1 MRRDLA
7 LRRSAPDVPW
17 VGQAWTHSAIAT
29 QLRRLQKFQIDDV
42 DDLDWPQTFV
52 LRGLNKLLAGWWGSI
67 QPPPQRSDRRPAG
80 AGRGF
85 SKIAHYVA
93 GWTSPSAGSGTFM
106 AAERVNRKLAAI
118 LAADVVGYSRL
129 MAADEAGT
137 LAALKRYRDT
147 VFDPAVA
154 AHNGRIVKLI
164 GGGTIVEFASV
175 VDAVNCAMSV
185 QRSGAPA
192 PDRSAA
198 QPVVVLRI
206 GINLGDV
213 ITDGD
218 DIYGDGV
225 NIAARLEPLAE
236 PGGVCISSIVN
247 ESIGNR
253 IDVRFQDGGEIT
265 VKNIDRPIRV
275 WRWQPA
281 GAAAN
286 SQKPN
291 VANPAAKAATASI
304 AVLPFTNMSGDAEQE
319 YFSDGISEDIITDL
333 SKIAGLIVIAR
344 NSSFTYKGRSVDVR
358 AVGRELGVRS
368 VLEGSIRRAGQRV
381 RITAQLIDAESGGHL
396 WGDRYDRDLTDI
408 FEVQDDVT
416 HRIVDA
422 LKVTLSPAEK
432 ARLAESEPSNIDAYD
447 CFLRGRELM
456 LGKEKNRATFEG
468 AISFLRKALTLDQNY
483 SQAYA
488 CLAFAHIFDYQN
500 RWSDDPDNS
509 LQLAKQYAQQAVE
522 KDANEPLG
530 HCVAGLAALFE
541 RNVARAKSEVDLAL
555 RLNPNLAIAHNL
567 LGNIRIY
574 SGQPL
579 EAVPAIEQAM
589 RLDPAFRHQSLHFL
603 GTAYLFAEKYE
614 TAAALLRERIMLVP
628 ETDFSRVALASA
640 LGHLGQVDE
649 AGRIWAELKEVNPKY
664 SFNEYIGRRPLR
676 PEDADRLASG
686 LAKAGLVS

>member
-1 MRRDLA
+1 M
-7 LRRSAPDVPW
+7 
-17 VGQAWTHSAIAT
+17 
-29 QLRRLQKFQIDDV
+29 
-42 DDLDWPQTFV
+42 
-52 LRGLNKLLAGWWGSI
+52 AG
-67 QPPPQRSDRRPAG
+67 
-80 AGRGF
+80 
-85 SKIAHYVA
+85 
-93 GWTSPSAGSGTFM
+93 
-106 AAERVNRKLAAI
+106 ERVNRKLAAI

-137 LAALKRYRDT
+137 LAALKRHREG

-154 AHNGRIVKLI
+154 AHNGRVVKLI
-164 GGGTIVEFASV
+164 GDGTIVEFASV
-175 VDAVNCAMSV
+175 VDAVNCSLSV

-192 PDRSAA
+192 PRAA
-198 QPVVVLRI
+198 QPAIVLRI

-213 ITDGD
+213 IMEGE

-225 NIAARLEPLAE
+225 DIAARLEPLAD
-236 PGGVCISSIVN
+236 PGGICISSIVN

-253 IDVRFQDGGEIT
+253 IDVRFEDGGEIT
-265 VKNIDRPIRV
+265 VKNIDRPIRI

-281 GAAAN
+281 SAAAN
-286 SQKPN
+286 SRQ
-291 VANPAAKAATASI
+291 ANAASPASRVATASI

-333 SKIAGLIVIAR
+333 SKIAGLTVIAR

-432 ARLAESEPSNIDAYD
+432 ARLTESEPSNIDAYD
-447 CFLRGRELM
+447 CFLRGREAI
-456 LGKEKNRATFEG
+456 LGKKKNRATFEE
-468 AISFLRKALTLDQNY
+468 AIRFFKKALTLDPNY

-488 CLAFAHIFDYQN
+488 CLGFAHIFDYQN

-509 LQLAKQYAQQAVE
+509 LQLAKQYAQQAVA
-522 KDANEPLG
+522 KDMNEPLA
-530 HCVAGLAALFE
+530 HCVTGMAAVFE
-541 RNVARAKSEVDLAL
+541 KDLDRAKTEVDLAL

-567 LGNIRIY
+567 LGSIRMY

-579 EAVPAIEQAM
+579 EAIPAIEQAM
-589 RLDPAFRHQSLHFL
+589 RLDPALNHQSLHFL
-603 GTAYLFAEKYE
+603 GTAYLFARKYE
-614 TAAALLRERIMLVP
+614 TAAALLRHRIMLVP
-628 ETDFSRVALASA
+628 KTDFSRVALSSA
-640 LGHLGQVDE
+640 LGHLDQVDE
-649 AGRIWAELKEVNPKY
+649 ARRIWAELKEINPKY
-664 SFNEYIGRRPLR
+664 SFSEYIGRRPLR
-676 PEDADRLASG
+676 AEDAERIAGG
-686 LAKAGLVS
+686 LAKAGLLS